1 MLHVSRPV
9 RWDSDHVVIMD
20 DELMAIMQE
29 IVRNGIEDR
38 VHIGLDYF
46 DASINRIAAWTVGAR
61 NARKALLRA
70 YLEPAA
76 MLKQCEANGDNTSVL
91 ALSEELDVYKRQPQ
105 PRRHGHARRR
115 ARRGRRYDAAAPENP
130 RREKADLY
138 AYLHAADGDCRF

>member
-1 MLHVSRPV
+1 MLLFLPELMLHVSRPV

-91 ALSEELDVYKRQPQ
+91 ALSEELKSLPWGIVWDYLCEKTGKYAGRTWLDETKKYEAEVTSKR
-105 PRRHGHARRR
+105 G
-115 ARRGRRYDAAAPENP
+115 
-130 RREKADLY
+130 
-138 AYLHAADGDCRF
+138 